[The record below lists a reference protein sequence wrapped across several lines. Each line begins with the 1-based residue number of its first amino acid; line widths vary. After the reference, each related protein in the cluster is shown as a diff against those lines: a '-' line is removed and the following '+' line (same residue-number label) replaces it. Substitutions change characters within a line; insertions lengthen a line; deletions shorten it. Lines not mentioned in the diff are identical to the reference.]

1 MKLTVVLA
9 VLIGILVLACSS
21 NASTPVKSTSNN
33 GATIES
39 RDRELASNQQP
50 STSFTSK
57 SDDELE
63 IYFKQMVTTNE
74 EFVRVMQNLADWQDS
89 AYSQT
94 QKLMSSTQVTPSD
107 LENWYLAQQAALEE
121 AYIGLRH
128 IPGRWAA
135 ITAPDDLSE
144 FHSLMLEVIRMKL
157 EVVQKWKAGANAFLL
172 DSNQATLLMAE
183 GDRLDNEADD
193 LYFQAM
199 SEGKMKG
206 LPFGQ

>member
-1 MKLTVVLA
+1 
-9 VLIGILVLACSS
+9 
-21 NASTPVKSTSNN
+21 
-33 GATIES
+33 
-39 RDRELASNQQP
+39 
-50 STSFTSK
+50 
-57 SDDELE
+57 
-63 IYFKQMVTTNE
+63 MVTTNE

-89 AYSQT
+89 AYSQM

-144 FHSLMLEVIRMKL
+144 FHSLMLQVI
-157 EVVQKWKAGANAFLL
+157 QKWKAGANAFLL
-172 DSNQATLLMAE
+172 DSNQATQLMAG

-206 LPFGQ
+206 LLFGQ